1 MSTLKTPDNAT
12 LPEPVVSQG
21 ANLRWQEARGRNQG
35 DDGSIGSARQAEEQE
50 MPKYKPESKASYLEK
65 PYEMVLPETD
75 REKHVVGRQGPKRGR
90 GREPGFRMSDE
101 HRVKIQ
107 NSNILN
113 ALVEH
118 ACGKRNMSATQVSAG
133 LGLLKKVLPDLQA
146 VTIGG
151 DPANPLRHEHAIN
164 LSSMSDEDLAEL
176 IHGGAQS
183 IAL

>member
-1 MSTLKTPDNAT
+1 MSRLKTPDNAT

-21 ANLRWQEARGRNQG
+21 ANLRWQEARGRKQG

-50 MPKYKPESKASYLEK
+50 MPKCKPESKASHL
-65 PYEMVLPETD
+65 EMVVPETD
-75 REKHVVGRQGPKRGR
+75 RQKHVVGRQGQKRGR

-164 LSSMSDEDLAEL
+164 LSSMSDEDLAKL
-176 IHGGAQS
+176 IHGGA
-183 IAL
+183 